1 MKAKSSKVKIRYDAD
16 ADVLSMEG
24 SPNARIDHAKEMG
37 EMGMG
42 PHRKAAGA
50 TAPRRGRARLQQQT
64 MRDHLVVHFGK
75 NDEPVLIE
83 VLEASSTLRG
93 QTKPFQQ
100 IATLSH

>member
-1 MKAKSSKVKIRYDAD
+1 MRAKNNKVKIRYDSD

-37 EMGMG
+37 N
-42 PHRKAAGA
+42 
-50 TAPRRGRARLQQQT
+50 
-64 MRDHLVVHFGK
+64 LVVHFGK
-75 NDEPVLIE
+75 NGEPVLIE

-100 IATLSH
+100 IATLTR